1 MARLAGK
8 VAVVTG
14 AAGGIG
20 KAISLAFA
28 KEGARVGLLDN
39 NRDLLAQAQADI
51 PGATP
56 LPCDVADRAAVRQ
69 AIDGFAAQAGG
80 LDILVNNAAYFY
92 YAPLVDM
99 PEHEV
104 DKMIDV
110 GFKGALWSLQ
120 AATPHLIARGG
131 GSVINLS
138 SVAVSVAIKTAA
150 VYSSIKGALD
160 ALTRQQA
167 VELGAHGIRV
177 NALAPGPVVTPGAS
191 SVISEQGWEER
202 RRNDADRQA
211 CRRGGYRRGRGV
223 PGQRRRRAHRRCDA
237 QDRWWPDSGRLL
249 NRRPRCMHGAMD
261 GQHR

>member
-1 MARLAGK
+1 MARLQGK

-20 KAISLAFA
+20 KAIAHAFA

-39 NRDLLAQAQADI
+39 NAALLAQAQAEVPGSQALQCDI
-51 PGATP
+51 T
-56 LPCDVADRAAVRQ
+56 DRAAVLRVV
-69 AIDGFAAQAGG
+69 DGYVAEAGG

-92 YAPLVDM
+92 YAPLTEM
-99 PEHEV
+99 PEREV
-104 DKMIDV
+104 SRMIDV
-110 GFKGALWSLQ
+110 GFKGALWALQ
-120 AATPHLIARGG
+120 AATPHLVARGG
-131 GSVINLS
+131 GAVINLS

-167 VELGAHGIRV
+167 VELGPHGIRV

-202 RRNDADRQA
+202 RRKT
-211 CRRGGYRRGRGV
+211 
-223 PGQRRRRAHRRCDA
+223 PT
-237 QDRWWPDSGRLL
+237 GRLAE
-249 NRRPRCMHGAMD
+249 GADIGAAAVFLASDEGARIAGVTLKID
-261 GQHR
+261 GALTIVGY